1 MLTTGGVQSIMTAEA
16 FRMRRGYLFVFVVL
30 LTFGA
35 SAQDWQACKPEG
47 DYSFNDVKAAVQRV
61 TSSRMYSGWDEKT
74 FARSGDLVAVAVL
87 KTLDDSEI
95 ASLENAKFV
104 LLILRMAFYCPQN
117 CVKVTDDRRP
127 RMTLLLLEHL
137 NEITHRE
144 ITTEVEEARRFVL
157 QQTSNA
163 KCQMEGTI
171 YGNGV
176 PIHVCTKG

>member
-1 MLTTGGVQSIMTAEA
+1 
-16 FRMRRGYLFVFVVL
+16 MRRGYLFVFVVL

-61 TSSRMYSGWDEKT
+61 TNSRMYSGWDEKT

-87 KTLDDSEI
+87 RTLDDSEM
-95 ASLENAKFV
+95 ASLENTKFV

-144 ITTEVEEARRFVL
+144 ITTEVEEARRFLL

-171 YGNGV
+171 YENGV